1 MKAAPFSYINDSSDD
16 SNEVCLH
23 ITYLF
28 LKALV
33 FVSNVYLLALLS
45 HENLQSL
52 PIMVSSVFL
61 PESTPLLIQQPP
73 LLYSANLFICVFF
86 LICLFI
92 LLSLLIFF
100 FQIDRLEPSFTDSVF
115 CFRFRDSV
123 SVSGFRIP
131 CFSAAAKTSLSV
143 SRHDFVEHGGRVISA
158 AKQPEILHV
167 PLVATNDLL
176 SESPNSIFGTCFFL
190 WETMNS
196 LPGTNKLAFTE
207 SDK

>member
-1 MKAAPFSYINDSSDD
+1 
-16 SNEVCLH
+16 
-23 ITYLF
+23 
-28 LKALV
+28 
-33 FVSNVYLLALLS
+33 
-45 HENLQSL
+45 
-52 PIMVSSVFL
+52 MVSSVFL

-92 LLSLLIFF
+92 LLSLLIFC

-115 CFRFRDSV
+115 RFRFRFRDSV

-143 SRHDFVEHGGRVISA
+143 SRHDFVEHSGRVISA